1 MKRSAWAWGR
11 TVEGWGR
18 QEKGGA
24 RGRTNDGIGA
34 RETQEVKAYFV
45 RKSSSRM
52 KLEHKRWRK
61 EF

>member
-1 MKRSAWAWGR
+1 MERSAWAWGR

-24 RGRTNDGIGA
+24 RGRINDGIGA

-45 RKSSSRM
+45 RKPSFM
-52 KLEHKRWRK
+52 KETRA
-61 EF
+61 

>member
-1 MKRSAWAWGR
+1 MKRSAWAWVR

-24 RGRTNDGIGA
+24 RGRINDGIGA

-45 RKSSSRM
+45 RKPSFM
-52 KLEHKRWRK
+52 KETRA
-61 EF
+61 